1 MNGCTSSQAVPVPE
15 NNRSLMIF
23 FYALSADR
31 PRECR
36 GDRGASLKAVGM
48 LGWGLTIHWEKSL
61 PIGTRLKHRLL

>member
-48 LGWGLTIHWEKSL
+48 
-61 PIGTRLKHRLL
+61 